1 MGVKNDNL
9 IEKRSYDFAV
19 RIVNLYKHLK
29 SAHKE
34 LILSKQILR
43 SGTSIGA
50 NVCEA
55 TRAQSKNDFI
65 AKISIAL
72 KESYETDYWLRLL
85 NDTEFITEDEF
96 KSIYLDCQDISN
108 ILAKILITSRGSQ
121 NSQDGTLKEDFTSY
135 EALNL

>member
-29 SAHKE
+29 SVHKE

-55 TRAQSKNDFI
+55 TRAQSKSDFI
-65 AKISIAL
+65 AKINIAL

-85 NDTEFITEDEF
+85 NDTEFITENEF

-108 ILAKILITSRGSQ
+108 ILAKILITSRGSK
-121 NSQDGTLKEDFTSY
+121 NSQDDTLKEDFMSY

>member
-1 MGVKNDNL
+1 MGVKSDNL
-9 IEKRSYDFAV
+9 IEIKSYNFAI

-29 SAHKE
+29 SNHNE
-34 LILSKQILR
+34 IILSKQILR

-72 KESYETDYWLRLL
+72 KEAYETDYWLRLL
-85 NDTEFITEDEF
+85 NDTNFISENEF

-108 ILAKILITSRGSQ
+108 ILARILITSR
-121 NSQDGTLKEDFTSY
+121 NPQDSILKDVFMDY
-135 EALNL
+135 EANNL